1 MSSQLML
8 VNRLLRAT
16 VKPAL
21 HFISFDENKIG
32 ERRGWLCAIASL
44 VPLPAHTVVE
54 TFRLGAFGAE
64 WVYSEKHAAKAKDRV
79 LLYLHGGAYLVGS
92 PITHRNITARL
103 ARYGQCRV
111 LAINYRK
118 SPQYPFP
125 YALEDAVSAYR
136 YLLQQG
142 YAPENITIAGDSAGG
157 NLTFLTAIALRDRGL
172 PKPAGVVGISPWTDL
187 SSSGDSFFSHRS
199 VDPMLPARRIAHAA
213 KLHANGIPLDSP
225 LLSPVFAEL
234 HDLPQMLVHV
244 GESEVLLSDS
254 LRFVDRARN
263 YGVNAQIKVWKNAPH
278 VFQIFAGIV
287 PQSKQ
292 SLREIGHFL
301 RHCWGESVAA
311 PADSLTH
318 MPVLQDGGVYHS
330 PAALSIHS

>member
-8 VNRLLRAT
+8 VNRLLKAT

-21 HFISFDENKIG
+21 HFISFDENKIA
-32 ERRGWLCAIASL
+32 ERRGLLCALASL

-54 TFRLGAFGAE
+54 PFRLGAFGAE
-64 WVYSEKHAAKAKDRV
+64 WVHSEKHAEVSKDRV
-79 LLYLHGGAYLVGS
+79 LLYLHGGGYLVGS

-103 ARYGQCRV
+103 ARYGRCRV

-125 YALEDAVSAYR
+125 YALEDAVTAYR
-136 YLLQQG
+136 YLLAEG
-142 YAPENITIAGDSAGG
+142 YAAERITIAGDSAGG
-157 NLTFLTAIALRDRGL
+157 NLTFLTTIALRDRGL
-172 PKPAGVVGISPWTDL
+172 PLPAGIIGISPWTDL
-187 SSSGDSFFSHRS
+187 SASGESFFSHRS
-199 VDPMLPARRIAHAA
+199 RDPMIPARRIQHAA
-213 KLHANGIPLDSP
+213 RLHANGIPLDSP
-225 LLSPVFAEL
+225 RLSPVFAEL
-234 HDLPQMLVHV
+234 HGLPPLLVHV

-263 YGVNAQIKVWKNAPH
+263 FGVNAHIKIWKNAPH

-292 SLREIGHFL
+292 SLREIAHFM
-301 RHCWGESVAA
+301 RHCWGDLSQSTSE
-311 PADSLTH
+311 PT
-318 MPVLQDGGVYHS
+318 
-330 PAALSIHS
+330 AALPVVGEDAGMRLSPLSS